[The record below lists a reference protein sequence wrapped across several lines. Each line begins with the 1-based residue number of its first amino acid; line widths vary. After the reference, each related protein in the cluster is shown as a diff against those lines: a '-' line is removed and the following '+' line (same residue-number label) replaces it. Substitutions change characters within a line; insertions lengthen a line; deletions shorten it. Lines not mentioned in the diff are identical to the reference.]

1 MKMKIDM
8 AMEMDLEDVRIRLS
22 DIKKKGYVKTR
33 RQGPTGI
40 GKTLETL
47 LGIEENNISAPDLGR
62 IELKAHRENHTG
74 LITLFTFNKNVW
86 KMKQLDAIRKYGSE
100 DREGR
105 LGLYYTMGL
114 KPNSAGL
121 FLSVEDTSI
130 SVRHTDGNVIAIW
143 ELEEIEKRFEDKVEN
158 VLLVKASVEER
169 DGVEYFYF
177 NRARLLSGGVTQS
190 ILKNQ
195 FENEQLLLDLR
206 LHDAGTKA
214 RNHGTGFRINEGDL
228 ENFYQKVEEV
238 EF

>member
-8 AMEMDLEDVRIRLS
+8 AMEMDLEDVRIKLS
-22 DIKKKGYVKTR
+22 DIKKRGYVKTL

-47 LGIEENNISAPDLGR
+47 LGVEENNISAPDLGR

-86 KMKQLDAIRKYGSE
+86 KMKQLEAIRKYGSE
-100 DREGR
+100 DRKGR

-121 FLSVEDTSI
+121 FLSVEDTSV
-130 SVRHTDGNVIAIW
+130 SVRSKDGNTIATW
-143 ELEEIEKRFEDKVEN
+143 GLEEIKKRFEEKVET

-169 DGVEYFYF
+169 DGVEHFWF

-214 RNHGTGFRINEGDL
+214 RNHGTGFRINPRDF